1 MVENFLKKI
10 SYEENQLDEIKKRIS
25 LKSLYVHESIY
36 FFLKEISYKDITYN
50 KIWSIYIYDKKIRNV
65 LFKYISL
72 IEEHLRSKI
81 LNSILDNDF
90 LKKIIS
96 NEHLSKSEVNLFKG
110 CSIDEIYEKISFWL
124 FSKLIKVS
132 LSLNL
137 INDKNYNLLINI
149 RNQVFHN
156 GFLIIKN
163 DNKKFCFNNE
173 VNEYIKII
181 SEFIEFNDIKKQF
194 FIDINKCSKKENFTF
209 YESTI
214 KWDLINEVLIKV

>member
-1 MVENFLKKI
+1 MIDSFLKKI
-10 SYEENQLDEIKKRIS
+10 SYDENQLEEIKKRIS
-25 LKSLYVHESIY
+25 LKSLYVHKSIY
-36 FFLKEISYKDITYN
+36 FFLKEINCEEITYN

-81 LNSILDNDF
+81 LNAILNKNF
-90 LKKIIS
+90 FNKFIS
-96 NEHLSKSEVNLFKG
+96 NEHLSKNEVNLFSE
-110 CSIDEIYEKISFWL
+110 CSMEQMYEKISFWL

-137 INDKNYNLLINI
+137 INDKNYNSLINI
-149 RNQVFHN
+149 RNHVFHN

-163 DNKKFCFNNE
+163 NNGKFYFNND

-181 SEFIEFNDIKKQF
+181 YEFIEFKDIKKQF